1 VGQFFWQGDVLILA
15 RRFQICNSPIVS
27 ILASCGRLSAT
38 VPDLANRP
46 RQLVFL
52 TPIDSQLND
61 FLNEI
66 HQIALFEPSIVECI
80 DEDLDLHAKKKK
92 LLRLADAEFLA
103 SQTLDLP
110 KLELQLRELQIDKIQ
125 LEIGRP
131 RTDAYIVYLFLML
144 RGFNGG
150 CKDQHARLLL
160 EESITVKLWL
170 EHLGLELPPAS
181 TLSDNLNAVSNQTR
195 RLIHQVQL
203 RYIVQGRLDD
213 FQKCFID
220 STAVEANTERPTDS
234 TILVRLIARVCTT
247 GSNLHRL
254 DLPDMNPIG
263 LLKQQEELRRL
274 SQQIHFLTGK
284 ARAGAKRKKWYFQL
298 IRRVRRLRKRLLRD
312 LETVRRNL
320 EGRADLP
327 PSRRLMAGEALGLI
341 ADDLAALEQAAN
353 VCERRIMAEEEVP
366 VAEKIISLS
375 DSDASFI
382 VKGGWNTVV
391 GYRPQL
397 ARSGSGFVTALVLP
411 RGNAADSRHLVA
423 MVKEQITNTGVIPAM
438 TSTDDGYSSQ
448 EGREEVLGLGVEVVS
463 ISGAKGKRLLEAQQW
478 KSRPY
483 RQARAERSAIESLV
497 FTLKEGFEF
506 GKMSRRSHENVLA
519 EMLEKV
525 LAYNISQIIL
535 VRKKLSELEQMERA
549 AA

>member
-1 VGQFFWQGDVLILA
+1 VLILV
-15 RRFQICNSPIVS
+15 RRFQFCNSRIVS
-27 ILASCGRLSAT
+27 ALASCERLPAT

-66 HQIALFEPSIVECI
+66 HLIALFDPSIVERI
-80 DEDLDLHAKKKK
+80 DEDLDRHAKKKK
-92 LLRLADAEFLA
+92 LLRLADAQFLA
-103 SQTLDLP
+103 GQTPDLP
-110 KLELQLRELQIDKIQ
+110 KLQLQLRELKVDD
-125 LEIGRP
+125 LELETGRP

-150 CKDQHARLLL
+150 CKDQQARLLL
-160 EESITVKLWL
+160 EESITLRLWL
-170 EHLGLELPPAS
+170 EHLGLQLPPAS

-195 RLIHQVQL
+195 LLIHQVQQ
-203 RYIVQGRLDD
+203 RYIFQQGLDD

-247 GSNLHRL
+247 GGNLHRVG
-254 DLPDMNPIG
+254 LPDMNQIG
-263 LLKQQEELRRL
+263 LLEQQQELRGL

-284 ARAGAKRKKWYFQL
+284 GRGEARRKKFYFQL
-298 IRRVRRLRKRLLRD
+298 VRRVRRLRKRLLRD
-312 LETVRRNL
+312 LALVRRNL
-320 EGRADLP
+320 EGRSDLP
-327 PSRRLMAGEALGLI
+327 PSRRLMGEEALCLI
-341 ADDLAALEQAAN
+341 AEDLAALEQTAH
-353 VCERRIMAEEEVP
+353 VCERRIMEQEKVP

-438 TSTDDGYSSQ
+438 VSADDGYSSQ
-448 EGREEVLGLGVEVVS
+448 QGREEVLGLGVKVVS
-463 ISGAKGKRLLEAQQW
+463 IGGAKGKQLLEAQQW

-506 GKMSRRSHENVLA
+506 GEMARRTQENVLA
-519 EMLEKV
+519 QMLEKV
-525 LAYNISQIIL
+525 LAYNVAQIIR
-535 VRKKLSELEQMERA
+535 VRKKLLELEQMERVA
-549 AA
+549 A

>member
-1 VGQFFWQGDVLILA
+1 VLILA
-15 RRFQICNSPIVS
+15 RCLRFCNSQIVS
-27 ILASCGRLSAT
+27 ILASCGRLSAI
-38 VPDLANRP
+38 VPDLVNRP

-66 HQIALFEPSIVECI
+66 HQIALLEPSIVERI

-103 SQTLDLP
+103 GQTLDLP
-110 KLELQLRELQIDKIQ
+110 KLQLQLRELQIDKIQ

-160 EESITVKLWL
+160 EESITLRLWL
-170 EHLGLELPPAS
+170 EHLGLQLPPAS

-195 RLIHQVQL
+195 ALIHQVQL
-203 RYIVQGRLDD
+203 RYIIQQGLDD

-234 TILVRLIARVCTT
+234 IILVRLITRVCTA
-247 GSNLHRL
+247 GGNLHRL

-274 SQQIHFLTGK
+274 SQQIHFLSGK
-284 ARAGAKRKKWYFQL
+284 ARGEAKRKKWYFQL

-320 EGRADLP
+320 ESRADLP
-327 PSRRLMAGEALGLI
+327 PSRRLMGEEALCLI
-341 ADDLAALEQAAN
+341 AADLAALEQTAN
-353 VCERRIMAEEEVP
+353 VCERRIMAEEKVP
-366 VAEKIISLS
+366 IAEKIISVS

-397 ARSGSGFVTALVLP
+397 ARSGSGFVSALVLP

-438 TSTDDGYSSQ
+438 TSADDGYSSQ
-448 EGREEVLGLGVEVVS
+448 EGREEVLGLGVKVVS
-463 ISGAKGKRLLEAQQW
+463 ISGAKGKRLLEARQW

-497 FTLKEGFEF
+497 FTLKEDFEF
-506 GKMSRRSHENVLA
+506 GEMARRSHQNVLA

-525 LAYNISQIIL
+525 LAYNISQIIRA
-535 VRKKLSELEQMERA
+535 RKKLSEAEEMERA

>member
-1 VGQFFWQGDVLILA
+1 
-15 RRFQICNSPIVS
+15 
-27 ILASCGRLSAT
+27 
-38 VPDLANRP
+38 
-46 RQLVFL
+46 
-52 TPIDSQLND
+52 
-61 FLNEI
+61 
-66 HQIALFEPSIVECI
+66 
-80 DEDLDLHAKKKK
+80 
-92 LLRLADAEFLA
+92 
-103 SQTLDLP
+103 
-110 KLELQLRELQIDKIQ
+110 
-125 LEIGRP
+125 
-131 RTDAYIVYLFLML
+131 
-144 RGFNGG
+144 
-150 CKDQHARLLL
+150 
-160 EESITVKLWL
+160 
-170 EHLGLELPPAS
+170 
-181 TLSDNLNAVSNQTR
+181 VSNQAR
-195 RLIHQVQL
+195 SLIHQVQL

-254 DLPDMNPIG
+254 DLPDMNSIG
-263 LLKQQEELRRL
+263 LLEQQEELRRL

-327 PSRRLMAGEALGLI
+327 PSRRLMAEETLGLI

>member
-1 VGQFFWQGDVLILA
+1 VLILA
-15 RRFQICNSPIVS
+15 RRFQICNSQIVS

-66 HQIALFEPSIVECI
+66 HQIALFEPSIVERI
-80 DEDLDLHAKKKK
+80 DEDLDLHAKRKK
-92 LLRLADAEFLA
+92 LLRLADAELLA
-103 SQTLDLP
+103 GQTLDLP
-110 KLELQLRELQIDKIQ
+110 KLQLELRELKIDKIQ

-160 EESITVKLWL
+160 EESITLRLWL
-170 EHLGLELPPAS
+170 EHLGLQLPPAS
-181 TLSDNLNAVSNQTR
+181 TLSENLNAVSNETR
-195 RLIHQVQL
+195 AQIHQVQL
-203 RYIVQGRLDD
+203 RYIILQPGLDD

-234 TILVRLIARVCTT
+234 TILVRLIARVCTA
-247 GSNLHRL
+247 GSGLHRL
-254 DLPDMNPIG
+254 DLPDMNSIG
-263 LLKQQEELRRL
+263 LLEQQEELRHL
-274 SQQIHFLTGK
+274 SQQIDFLTGK
-284 ARAGAKRKKWYFQL
+284 ARGEAKRKKWYFQL
-298 IRRVRRLRKRLLRD
+298 IRRGRRLRKRLLRD

-327 PSRRLMAGEALGLI
+327 PSRRLMAEEALCLI
-341 ADDLAALEQAAN
+341 AADLTALEQSAK
-353 VCERRIMAEEEVP
+353 VCERRIMAQEKVP

-397 ARSGSGFVTALVLP
+397 TRSGSGFVTALVLP
-411 RGNAADSRHLVA
+411 RGNAADSRQLVA
-423 MVKEQITNTGVIPAM
+423 MVQEQITNTGVIPAM
-438 TSTDDGYSSQ
+438 TSADDGYSSQ
-448 EGREEVLGLGVEVVS
+448 EGREEVLGLGVKVVS

-483 RQARAERSAIESLV
+483 RQARAERSAMESLV

-506 GKMSRRSHENVLA
+506 GEMARRTHEHVLA

-525 LAYNISQIIL
+525 LAYNICQIIR
-535 VRKKLSELEQMERA
+535 VRKKLSELEEMQRA

>member
-1 VGQFFWQGDVLILA
+1 MLILVP
-15 RRFQICNSPIVS
+15 RFQFCNSRIVS
-27 ILASCGRLSAT
+27 ILASCGRLPAT

-61 FLNEI
+61 FLSEI
-66 HQIALFEPSIVECI
+66 HQIVRFEPSIVERI

-92 LLRLADAEFLA
+92 LLRLADAQFLA
-103 SQTLDLP
+103 GQTLDLP
-110 KLELQLRELQIDKIQ
+110 KLQLQLSELKIDNIE
-125 LEIGRP
+125 LETGRP

-160 EESITVKLWL
+160 EESITIKLWL

-195 RLIHQVQL
+195 SLIHQVQL
-203 RYIVQGRLDD
+203 RYILQGGLDD
-213 FQKCFID
+213 FRKCFID

-247 GSNLHRL
+247 GGNLHRL
-254 DLPDMNPIG
+254 DLPDMNQIG
-263 LLKQQEELRRL
+263 LLEQQEELRRL
-274 SQQIHFLTGK
+274 SQQIHFLNGK
-284 ARAGAKRKKWYFQL
+284 ARGEAKRRKLYFQL
-298 IRRVRRLRKRLLRD
+298 VRRVRRVRKRLLRD
-312 LETVRRNL
+312 LESVRRNF

-327 PSRRLMAGEALGLI
+327 PSRRLMGQEVLWLI
-341 ADDLAALEQAAN
+341 AEDLAALEQAAN
-353 VCERRIMAEEEVP
+353 VSERRIMEQEKVP

-397 ARSGSGFVTALVLP
+397 ARTGRGFVSALVLP
-411 RGNAADSRHLVA
+411 RGNAADSPHLVR
-423 MVKEQITNTGVIPAM
+423 MVKEQITNTGVIPSMA
-438 TSTDDGYSSQ
+438 SADDGYSTQ
-448 EGREEVLGLGVEVVS
+448 RGREEVLGLGVKVAS
-463 ISGAKGKRLLEAQQW
+463 ISGAKGKKIIEAQQW
-478 KSRPY
+478 KSQPY

-497 FTLKEGFEF
+497 FTLKESFEF
-506 GKMSRRSHENVLA
+506 GEMMRRTHENVLA

-525 LAYNISQIIL
+525 LAYNISQIIR
-535 VRKKLSELEQMERA
+535 VRKKLSESQQTQQA

>member
-1 VGQFFWQGDVLILA
+1 MLILA
-15 RRFQICNSPIVS
+15 RRLQFCNSQIVS
-27 ILASCGRLSAT
+27 ILASCGRLSAI

-66 HQIALFEPSIVECI
+66 HQIALLEPSIVERI

-103 SQTLDLP
+103 GQTLDLP
-110 KLELQLRELQIDKIQ
+110 KLQLQLRELQIDKIQ
-125 LEIGRP
+125 LETGRP

-160 EESITVKLWL
+160 EESITLRLWL
-170 EHLGLELPPAS
+170 EHLGLQLPPAS

-195 RLIHQVQL
+195 ALIHQVQL
-203 RYIVQGRLDD
+203 RYIFQQGLDD

-234 TILVRLIARVCTT
+234 IILVRLIARVCTAG
-247 GSNLHRL
+247 GSLHRL

-263 LLKQQEELRRL
+263 LLEQQEELRRL
-274 SQQIHFLTGK
+274 SQQIHFLSGK
-284 ARAGAKRKKWYFQL
+284 ARGEAKRKKWYFQL

-320 EGRADLP
+320 ESRADLP
-327 PSRRLMAGEALGLI
+327 PSRRLMGEEALGLI
-341 ADDLAALEQAAN
+341 AADLAALEQTAN
-353 VCERRIMAEEEVP
+353 VCERRIMAEEKVP
-366 VAEKIISLS
+366 IAEKIISLS
-375 DSDASFI
+375 DADASFI

-397 ARSGSGFVTALVLP
+397 ARSGSGFVSALVLP

-438 TSTDDGYSSQ
+438 TSADDGYSSQ
-448 EGREEVLGLGVEVVS
+448 EGREEVLGLGVKVVS

-497 FTLKEGFEF
+497 FTLKEDFEF
-506 GKMSRRSHENVLA
+506 GEMARRTHENVLA

-525 LAYNISQIIL
+525 LAYNISQMIR
-535 VRKKLSELEQMERA
+535 VRKKLSEPEQMERA

>member
-1 VGQFFWQGDVLILA
+1 VLILV
-15 RRFQICNSPIVS
+15 RRFQFCNSRIVS
-27 ILASCGRLSAT
+27 TLANCERLPAT

-66 HQIALFEPSIVECI
+66 HLIALFDPSIVERI
-80 DEDLDLHAKKKK
+80 DEDLDRHAKKKK
-92 LLRLADAEFLA
+92 LLRLADAQFLA
-103 SQTLDLP
+103 GQTPDLP
-110 KLELQLRELQIDKIQ
+110 KLQLQLRELKVDD
-125 LEIGRP
+125 LELETGRP

-150 CKDQHARLLL
+150 CKDQQARLLL
-160 EESITVKLWL
+160 EESITLRLWL
-170 EHLGLELPPAS
+170 EHLGLQLPPAS

-195 RLIHQVQL
+195 LLIHQVQQ
-203 RYIVQGRLDD
+203 RYIFQQGLDD

-247 GSNLHRL
+247 GGNLHRVG
-254 DLPDMNPIG
+254 LPDMNQIG
-263 LLKQQEELRRL
+263 LLEQQQELRGL

-284 ARAGAKRKKWYFQL
+284 GRGEARRKKFYFQL
-298 IRRVRRLRKRLLRD
+298 VRRVRRLRKRLLRD
-312 LETVRRNL
+312 LALVRRNL
-320 EGRADLP
+320 EGRSDLP
-327 PSRRLMAGEALGLI
+327 PSRRLMGEEALCLI
-341 ADDLAALEQAAN
+341 AEDLAALEQTAH
-353 VCERRIMAEEEVP
+353 VCERRIMEQEKVP

-438 TSTDDGYSSQ
+438 VSADDGYSSQ
-448 EGREEVLGLGVEVVS
+448 QGREEVLGLGVKVVS
-463 ISGAKGKRLLEAQQW
+463 IGGAKGKQLLEAQQW

-506 GKMSRRSHENVLA
+506 GEMARRTQENVLA
-519 EMLEKV
+519 QMLEKV
-525 LAYNISQIIL
+525 LAYNVAQIIR
-535 VRKKLSELEQMERA
+535 VRKKLLELEQMERVA
-549 AA
+549 A

>member
-1 VGQFFWQGDVLILA
+1 
-15 RRFQICNSPIVS
+15 
-27 ILASCGRLSAT
+27 
-38 VPDLANRP
+38 
-46 RQLVFL
+46 
-52 TPIDSQLND
+52 
-61 FLNEI
+61 
-66 HQIALFEPSIVECI
+66 
-80 DEDLDLHAKKKK
+80 
-92 LLRLADAEFLA
+92 
-103 SQTLDLP
+103 
-110 KLELQLRELQIDKIQ
+110 
-125 LEIGRP
+125 
-131 RTDAYIVYLFLML
+131 
-144 RGFNGG
+144 
-150 CKDQHARLLL
+150 
-160 EESITVKLWL
+160 
-170 EHLGLELPPAS
+170 
-181 TLSDNLNAVSNQTR
+181 
-195 RLIHQVQL
+195 
-203 RYIVQGRLDD
+203 
-213 FQKCFID
+213 
-220 STAVEANTERPTDS
+220 VEANTERPTDS

-263 LLKQQEELRRL
+263 LLEQQEELRRL

-327 PSRRLMAGEALGLI
+327 PSRRLMAEETLGLI

-506 GKMSRRSHENVLA
+506 GEMARRSHENVLA

-525 LAYNISQIIL
+525 LAYNISQIIR